1 MRQRWAFTL
10 IELLVVIAIIGILA
24 ALLLP
29 ALSKAKDKGY
39 LATDVS
45 NNRQILMAMHMYAA
59 DESDFLPRPGWKI
72 PYANWLYG
80 DPFPYSTG
88 LYDDV
93 IAGQLQAVTQ
103 GQLYRY
109 YNNAKIMMCPADR
122 EDALFDQRE
131 MYVSSYIWNGAVS
144 SYDTTSAKTHKLNQ
158 FAPTRILEWESD
170 EMSPI
175 SFNDGANLPY
185 EGFTRRHGGNRTA
198 DPNDDLRAKVTVGVF
213 DGSSKWMLLSDLRA
227 LSGQLGAYSGGPPAD
242 LPSVLPNDLWCNPD
256 STNGLITSF

>member
-1 MRQRWAFTL
+1 MRTRRAFTL

-29 ALSKAKDKGY
+29 ALNKAKDKGN
-39 LATDVS
+39 LATDVN

-59 DESDFLPRPGWKI
+59 DEGDFLPRPGWKI

-93 IAGQLQAVTQ
+93 IAGQLQAVSQ

-109 YNNAKIMMCPADR
+109 YSNAKILMCPADR

-131 MYVSSYIWNGAVS
+131 VYVSSYIWNGAVS
-144 SYDTTSAKTHKLNQ
+144 SYDNTSAKTHKLTQ

-170 EMSPI
+170 EMNPI
-175 SFNDGANLPY
+175 SFNDGADFPY
-185 EGFTRRHGGNRTA
+185 EGFTRRHGGNRTP
-198 DPNDDLRAKVTVGVF
+198 DPNDDLRAKVTVGMF
-213 DGSSKWMLLSDLRA
+213 DGSSKWMLLSELRT
-227 LSGQLGAYSGGPPAD
+227 LSGQLGAYSGLPPD
-242 LPSVLPNDLWCNPD
+242 LPSALPNDLWCNPD